1 MGSEEPSRYGGERY
15 VHYREDLRL
24 DAGLDVPKT
33 WEKAASRVAPGQGR
47 RMPAAG
53 EVGEGFCLTG
63 FLARTVFAGLDS

>member
-33 WEKAASRVAPGQGR
+33 WEKAASRVAP
-47 RMPAAG
+47 A
-53 EVGEGFCLTG
+53 EEGIVICWECVS
-63 FLARTVFAGLDS
+63 AWRDP